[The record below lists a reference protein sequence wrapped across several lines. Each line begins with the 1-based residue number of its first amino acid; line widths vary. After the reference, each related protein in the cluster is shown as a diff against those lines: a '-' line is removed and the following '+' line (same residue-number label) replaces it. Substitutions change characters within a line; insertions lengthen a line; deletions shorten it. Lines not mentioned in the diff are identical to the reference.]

1 MRERLIIELSNGI
14 KYTIIDAIE
23 YNSNKY
29 FLLTQVSK
37 DETMVSE
44 ELEICRYDIKNNNF
58 DQITD
63 IEEYTIIKKLFDERI
78 SQEKIEL
85 NIIQRIDFDELIKL
99 EVISVRK
106 YDYKF
111 RYNDRIIHKNIEFYS
126 KTKPKV
132 GDIVYVSYNILEDDM
147 LSFGH
152 IKSIQE
158 VNHNNVFVIQRNN
171 QNIYLRRYYG

>member
-85 NIIQRIDFDELIKL
+85 NIK
-99 EVISVRK
+99 EVI
-106 YDYKF
+106 
-111 RYNDRIIHKNIEFYS
+111 IIFILMNIF
-126 KTKPKV
+126 
-132 GDIVYVSYNILEDDM
+132 ILI
-147 LSFGH
+147 LL
-152 IKSIQE
+152 I
-158 VNHNNVFVIQRNN
+158 
-171 QNIYLRRYYG
+171 IYIIELLIR